1 MLVAWGGGEIEMKSL
16 ITYTV
21 LIVAGIEYG
30 CQAYD
35 KMSASINADLQH
47 KIQLMQDA
55 RAL

>member
-1 MLVAWGGGEIEMKSL
+1 VLVAWGGGEIEMKAL
-16 ITYTV
+16 IIYTV

>member
-1 MLVAWGGGEIEMKSL
+1 MKSL
-16 ITYTV
+16 IIYTV

-35 KMSASINADLQH
+35 ALAASINADMQH